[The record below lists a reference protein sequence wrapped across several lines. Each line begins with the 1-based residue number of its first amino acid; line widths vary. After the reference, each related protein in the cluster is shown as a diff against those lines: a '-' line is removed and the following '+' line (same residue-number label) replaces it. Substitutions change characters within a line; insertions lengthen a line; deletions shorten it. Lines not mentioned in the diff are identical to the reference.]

1 MDKRY
6 EQYCLADSLFYDSP
20 HVDRS
25 RENFP
30 LSERP
35 LPPGWQRHHI
45 GDWLVN
51 VPPMPRIPQQGW
63 KIHASACLDNAE
75 RVVTR
80 VWDYC
85 VPREI
90 SFKFVPSRLAVFMRN
105 TKYAPRG
112 SSGKVVTIYPADE
125 AACELIL
132 TELGQTL
139 AGETGP
145 YILSDLRYGSGP
157 LYVRYGG
164 FTRRSC
170 LDSRG
175 TMVPAIENPAGVLV
189 PDVRPTVFTV
199 PSWVNLPPF
208 LAPHLAERNRT
219 TIEELPFRI
228 ERALHFSNGGGV
240 YVGTDRQTGE
250 QVVLKEGRPNAG
262 LAADRSDAVTRL
274 GREHDVLRRLTGLG
288 VAPEARGYFEVGD
301 HHFLAEEFIEGT
313 PLNSCYADRFP
324 LLDPDPD
331 PAKITEYTAWA
342 LRICGAVE
350 RAVAAI
356 HERETIINDL
366 HMFNIMVHSDDTIT
380 LIDFE
385 AATYVSEGRRPTVG
399 NPGFAAPRDRTGF
412 DIDSYSTAC
421 LRLAM
426 FMPLTTLFTLDR
438 TKAAQISEIIAGF
451 FGVPPQFLAEAVHE
465 ITRQC
470 AGPNGSRGTARRRV
484 LAGQA
489 LAGQENGAA
498 GEPTTA
504 VSESAMA
511 VSAAAHRSDYC
522 LFGAGEQE
530 WDLLKRALADAVL
543 ASATPSRADRAFPG
557 DVEQFL
563 VPGGGLGLAHGA
575 AGVLYALCEATGER
589 VPEIE
594 EWLIAR
600 AASPARGTPLGLY
613 DGLAGVGYVLGR
625 LGHTDAALRAAGI
638 CLSDGWERLGSDL
651 YGGLPGLALSL
662 LFLGDSTGESGLLAA
677 GRKAADIVAERA
689 AGRTG
694 DGERAPAGLLRG
706 AAGQALLFIRLY
718 ERTGDASYLDAAA
731 SALAADLKRCVT
743 DAKGSLQVDD
753 GWRVL
758 PYLNGGSTGIGIV
771 LDRFLTHRSTA
782 AFAEAAAKIRIAA
795 HSTYYAQPGLFN
807 GRSGLLLYLAGQHA
821 AGPAAS
827 NPRVAAHVRRLAWH
841 AVPYR
846 GGLAFPGDMLLR
858 LSMDLATGTAGV
870 LLGLAAALSPLGAG
884 LPFLSPSR
892 AGSDELVPTGDSS

>member
-6 EQYCLADSLFYDSP
+6 EQYCVADPLFYDSP
-20 HVDRS
+20 HADGS

-30 LSERP
+30 LSARP
-35 LPPGWQRHHI
+35 LPPGWQRRHT

-51 VPPMPRIPQQGW
+51 VPPAPRIPQQGW

-75 RVVTR
+75 HVLTR

-90 SFKFVPSRLAVFMRN
+90 YFKFVPSRLAVFMRN

-112 SSGKVVTIYPADE
+112 SSGKVVTVYPADE

-132 TELGQTL
+132 AELGPAL
-139 AGETGP
+139 AGESGP

-164 FTRRSC
+164 FAKRSC

-175 TMVPAIENPAGVLV
+175 DMVPAIENPAGVLV
-189 PDVRPTVFTV
+189 PDVRPAVFTV
-199 PSWVNLPPF
+199 PSWVNLPQF

-219 TIEELPFRI
+219 TIEGLPFHI

-240 YVGTDRQTGE
+240 YLGFDRRTGE
-250 QVVLKEGRPNAG
+250 QVVLKEARPNAG

-274 GREHDVLRRLTGLG
+274 GREHDVLRRLSGLG
-288 VAPEARGYFEVGD
+288 VTPEARGYFEVGD
-301 HHFLAEEFIEGT
+301 HHFLAEEFVEGT
-313 PLNSCYADRFP
+313 PLSSCYADRFP

-331 PAKITEYTAWA
+331 PAKMAEYTSWA
-342 LRICGAVE
+342 MRICGAVE
-350 RAVAAI
+350 RAVTAI
-356 HERETIINDL
+356 HERGVILNDL
-366 HMFNIMVHSDDTIT
+366 HMFNVMVRSDDTIR

-385 AATYVSEGRRPTVG
+385 AASYLGEGRRPTVG
-399 NPGFAAPRDRTGF
+399 NPGFAAPSDRTGT

-426 FMPLTTLFTLDR
+426 FMPLTTLFALDR
-438 TKAAQISEIIAGF
+438 GKAEQISEIIAGF
-451 FGVPPQFLAEAVHE
+451 FSVPAQFLAGAVAE
-465 ITRQC
+465 ITRPG
-470 AGPNGSRGTARRRV
+470 AGPDGGRETTRRRV
-484 LAGQA
+484 PAGRENEP
-489 LAGQENGAA
+489 AGRPATGRS
-498 GEPTTA
+498 GPR
-504 VSESAMA
+504 
-511 VSAAAHRSDYC
+511 HRPDYR
-522 LFGAGEQE
+522 LFSTGEQD
-530 WDLLKRALADAVL
+530 WDPLKRALAGAVL
-543 ASATPSRADRAFPG
+543 ASATPSRPDRAFPG
-557 DVEQFL
+557 DVEQFM

-600 AASPARGTPLGLY
+600 AARPARGTPLGLY

-625 LGHTDAALRAAGI
+625 LGHTDAALCAAGT
-638 CLSDGWERLGSDL
+638 CLSDRWQRLGSDL

-662 LFLGDSTGESGLLAA
+662 LSLGDSTGQSALLDA
-677 GRKAADIVAERA
+677 GREAADIVAERA
-689 AGRTG
+689 AGRPG
-694 DGERAPAGLLRG
+694 DGDRAPAGLLRG
-706 AAGQALLFIRLY
+706 AAGQALLFIHLY
-718 ERTGDASYLDAAA
+718 ERTADDSYLDAAA
-731 SALAADLKRCVT
+731 AALAADLNRCVT
-743 DAKGSLQVDD
+743 DGKGSLQVDD

-771 LDRFLTHRSTA
+771 LDRFLTHRSSA
-782 AFAEAAAKIRIAA
+782 AMAEAAAKIRIAA
-795 HSTYYAQPGLFN
+795 HSAYYAQPGLFN

-821 AGPAAS
+821 AGSAAS
-827 NPRVAAHVRRLAWH
+827 NPRIAAHVRRLAWH
-841 AVPYR
+841 AVPYQ

-884 LPFLSPSR
+884 LPFLRPPG
-892 AGSDELVPTGDSS
+892 AGTDGLRPAGDPAQAFL